1 MRRVANAQCLD
12 HYLVLA
18 CRVVSLDEVLD
29 HVHSRDAGR
38 DLGRV
43 DARVYPVGGLGRV
56 LAGRDLGDRRE
67 EEVAGRARD
76 TSWPRRISTP
86 TLIVAVLMQLGMP
99 RPCTGCGVDSAR
111 V

>member
-29 HVHSRDAGR
+29 QVHSRNAGR

-43 DARVYPVGGLGRV
+43 DVHVYQWAGLVACSPDAISVIVARRRSPDELGILRGHGVYPRQLS
-56 LAGRDLGDRRE
+56 
-67 EEVAGRARD
+67 
-76 TSWPRRISTP
+76 SWR
-86 TLIVAVLMQLGMP
+86 
-99 RPCTGCGVDSAR
+99 C
-111 V
+111 